1 MLAGLR
7 QAYDPLV
14 ITSVDAFLRYFAGVS
29 RRAVRDIG
37 GLPAE
42 AEGWRPPTSDSSERG
57 WTIAQL
63 VAHMAASRLFFVA
76 AYRGEGWHAE
86 PWSKPCDTREQWVA
100 ALNESAQL
108 MAERLSGTPDEWLTR
123 RLPGID
129 SAEQL
134 LSGWRILM
142 MGTEHDVHHR
152 SQIDTYAGI
161 AGWEVQQIFGRRAE
175 DVGLSPAT

>member
-1 MLAGLR
+1 
-7 QAYDPLV
+7 V
-14 ITSVDAFLRYFAGVS
+14 ITTIDAFLRYFAGVN

-42 AEGWRPPTSDSSERG
+42 AEHWQPPTRDRSERG

-76 AYRGEGWHAE
+76 AYCGEGWRAE
-86 PWSKPCDTREQWVA
+86 PWPHACETREQWVA
-100 ALNESAQL
+100 AFNESAGL
-108 MAERLSGTPDEWLTR
+108 MAERLSATPDEWLNR
-123 RLPGID
+123 RQPGMD
-129 SAEQL
+129 GGEQL
-134 LSGWRILM
+134 LSGWRMLM

-175 DVGLSPAT
+175 DVGLSPA